1 MCIEKNKK
9 IVEINKKY
17 VFNPFAI
24 DKSDIGDIISNIT
37 MIFLK
42 LGKQV
47 LGMIRKI
54 RRSIDAC

>member
-9 IVEINKKY
+9 IVEFNKKH
-17 VFNPFAI
+17 VFKTFTI
-24 DKSDIGDIISNIT
+24 DNLDIGDIISNIT
-37 MIFLK
+37 MIFLR
-42 LGKQV
+42 LDKQV

>member
-9 IVEINKKY
+9 TVKINKKY
-17 VFNPFAI
+17 VFKPFTI
-24 DKSDIGDIISNIT
+24 DKLDIGDIISNIT
-37 MIFLK
+37 MIFLR

>member
-17 VFNPFAI
+17 VFKPFTI

-37 MIFLK
+37 MIFLR
-42 LGKQV
+42 LRKQV

>member
-1 MCIEKNKK
+1 MCIEINKK

-17 VFNPFAI
+17 DFKPLTI

-37 MIFLK
+37 MIFLR
-42 LGKQV
+42 LRKQV